1 MTYAVGPPYRTV
13 LRTCFTL
20 PSLHFILCLS
30 LDYQINMHALSCYS
44 TVELSCRS
52 NHADMNP
59 VRLLCVI
66 FLITLVAVEGFFP
79 KSLSITR
86 NIMEGREPTTLRAS
100 EASDGSQS
108 RKFCLNVNVFVKPER
123 REDFLKAIAVNS
135 AGTLSNEPLN
145 ISYIWGEST
154 TEKNTFHFQ
163 EQFKGEEGFIAHTN
177 SPHFAVWKE
186 FADAEDSPFWK
197 PPVVVFF
204 ETQ

>member
-1 MTYAVGPPYRTV
+1 
-13 LRTCFTL
+13 
-20 PSLHFILCLS
+20 
-30 LDYQINMHALSCYS
+30 
-44 TVELSCRS
+44 
-52 NHADMNP
+52 MNP
-59 VRLLCVI
+59 VCLLCAI
-66 FLITLVAVEGFFP
+66 FLITLTSVEGFFP
-79 KSLSITR
+79 KSLPITR
-86 NIMEGREPTTLRAS
+86 NTMSESRETTSLHAAGPNAGYEGKR
-100 EASDGSQS
+100 
-108 RKFCLNVNVFVKPER
+108 FCLNVNVFVKPER

-163 EQFKGEEGFIAHTN
+163 EQFRGEEGFIAHTN